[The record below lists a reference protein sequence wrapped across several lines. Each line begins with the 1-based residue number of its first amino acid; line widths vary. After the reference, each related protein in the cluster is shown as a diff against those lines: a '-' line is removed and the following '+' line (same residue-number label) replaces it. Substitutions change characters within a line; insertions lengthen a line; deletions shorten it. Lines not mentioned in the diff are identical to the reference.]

1 MNAICALFH
10 FCEIHGPR
18 TVFCTQAFHA
28 HAKTSPPGT
37 PSDHSPPS
45 SPTSSRPNSGSST
58 HNLRHPQ
65 TGTSPKDAPDSDAR
79 AYCVKPPISPSP
91 SLLLGTSSCPACAAQ
106 IPFITITNPDGSE
119 WTQEAK
125 GFYTEDD
132 EDENVHYFG
141 SRSPRDSRLY
151 AAESLLNR
159 DSNSSLSIEFYPNRE
174 GPVLFG
180 DDKNGYVFSYMFKV
194 RDSQARGETR
204 YYSFIMLMTDCAYL
218 ASCWPFLVGAFRS
231 MAMNLQEKA
240 EMIYQ
245 REKEA
250 KERQQALV
258 MTGRRTSFG
267 PSPGSVGLTGHVST
281 DQFLRNR
288 RAATSLR
295 SFVDLLNIKD
305 LYVHMHGQFSWILK
319 AASRRRMEKV
329 VQGRRGR
336 RRAIHE
342 QDEVRMILANKYLAE
357 VYRPRRQGVHWQIP
371 TDLPCPFPVVVY
383 LRVRIVPSASDA
395 RRRADGGER
404 HDRHGGAGRYIHEG
418 QGDSRAAGRGQEQ
431 CNGNVGDIGGDG
443 EECYGGD

>member
-151 AAESLLNR
+151 AAVKHACMR
-159 DSNSSLSIEFYPNRE
+159 SLSIEFYPNRE

-342 QDEVRMILANKYLAE
+342 QDENISQKSTDPDDKEFIGKSQQTSLAPSPSSSTFASVSSQAPATPGAE
-357 VYRPRRQGVHWQIP
+357 LTEASATIAMAAPDDISMRGRVTPAP
-371 TDLPCPFPVVVY
+371 PVVVKSNVTATSATSVAMERNATEAI
-383 LRVRIVPSASDA
+383 RVDV
-395 RRRADGGER
+395 
-404 HDRHGGAGRYIHEG
+404 G
-418 QGDSRAAGRGQEQ
+418 QK
-431 CNGNVGDIGGDG
+431 
-443 EECYGGD
+443 